1 LTPLRRLLVLATAVV
16 LLAGLG
22 TGLVLHAASRA
33 ADKTRPQAGGPTVT
47 AGTVTLNQPGRVFF
61 VNAAPGPHL
70 DELVSAPAAKVTG
83 SGSGSDSAAASGAGI
98 VSATAPRT
106 ASGVK
111 CLRFYT
117 SAGTGVCLQSV
128 PGALTPTDRA
138 VILDA
143 NLHTLHTFPLAGL
156 PSRARVSPSGRFA
169 AWTVF
174 VGGESYGAAFFSTR
188 TSIVDTRTWKLI
200 PSLETFHITLNGK
213 PYHNI
218 DDNFWGVTFAKDDD
232 TFYATLGTAG
242 HTYLVR
248 GSISRQTVTS
258 LVENVECPSLSPD
271 GTRIAF
277 KKRVLNGAS
286 LWHEYVI
293 DLSTL
298 KETPLAEHH
307 SVDDQA
313 TWLNNDT
320 VAYALPTPGATGETD
335 LWSVPADGTGTPH
348 LLLPGASSPSSP
360 Q

>member
-1 LTPLRRLLVLATAVV
+1 MTPLRRLLILAVAVL

-33 ADKTRPQAGGPTVT
+33 AGKTQPQAGGPSIA
-47 AGTVTLNQPGRVFF
+47 AGPVTLAQPGRLLF
-61 VNAAPGPHL
+61 VNAARGPHL
-70 DELVSAPAAKVTG
+70 DELVSVPASPGGVPTAG
-83 SGSGSDSAAASGAGI
+83 AA
-98 VSATAPRT
+98 RT

-117 SAGTGVCLQSV
+117 AAGTGVCLQSV
-128 PGALTPTDRA
+128 PGALTPTNRA

-143 NLHTLHTFPLAGL
+143 ELHTLHTFPLAGT
-156 PSRARVSPSGRFA
+156 PSRARVSPSGHFA

-188 TSIVDTRTWKLI
+188 TSIVDTRTWQLI
-200 PSLETFHITLNGK
+200 PSLETFDITLDGK
-213 PYHNI
+213 PYHNVDI
-218 DDNFWGVTFAKDDD
+218 NFWGVTFAADDD
-232 TFYATLGTAG
+232 TFYATLGTGG

-248 GSISRQTVTS
+248 GSLSRHTVTT
-258 LVENVECPSLSPD
+258 LIQNVECPSLSPD

-277 KKRVLNGAS
+277 KKRALAGAS
-286 LWHEYVI
+286 LWHEYVL

-313 TWLNNDT
+313 TWLDDDT
-320 VAYALPTPGATGETD
+320 VAYSLPTPGETGSND

-348 LLLPGASSPSSP
+348 LLLSGAFSPAAP
-360 Q
+360 LK